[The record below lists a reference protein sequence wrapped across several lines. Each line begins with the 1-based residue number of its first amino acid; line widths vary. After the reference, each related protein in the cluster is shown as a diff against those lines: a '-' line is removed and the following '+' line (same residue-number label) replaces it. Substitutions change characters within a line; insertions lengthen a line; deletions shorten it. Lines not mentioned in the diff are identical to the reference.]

1 MTVEDD
7 GRQQRERRTHEDE
20 RGNRDADDDDVAE
33 QSPERPDLPVFE
45 YLVLSGE
52 HPRRI
57 QEALAGGAPTP
68 GVDAGDEKVV
78 EVDAD
83 ADDRGV
89 REDEPERKRGVDGED
104 EQRAERQRDDEMV
117 FRVDDESPVV

>member
-1 MTVEDD
+1 M
-7 GRQQRERRTHEDE
+7 
-20 RGNRDADDDDVAE
+20 
-33 QSPERPDLPVFE
+33 
-45 YLVLSGE
+45 
-52 HPRRI
+52 
-57 QEALAGGAPTP
+57 
-68 GVDAGDEKVV
+68 V